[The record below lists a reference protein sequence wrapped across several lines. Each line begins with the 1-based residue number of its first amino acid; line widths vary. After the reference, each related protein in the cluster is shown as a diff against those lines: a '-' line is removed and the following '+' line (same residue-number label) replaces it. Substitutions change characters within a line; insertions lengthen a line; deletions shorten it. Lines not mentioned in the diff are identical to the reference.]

1 MLKKVLAILL
11 LSVTYSNNLFA
22 DNKIFYIDLDY
33 ILQNSNVG
41 KKILKDLNETSKSD
55 ISELKKLQSEL
66 QKQEETLQNK
76 KNIISQ
82 EDLNNELAILRE
94 KIASYRKLKDQKATK
109 FKDLRNE
116 KISIFFE
123 NINPIIQNYMDINE
137 IEILLDRK
145 NVFIGKVTS
154 DITNDIIKL
163 IDKN

>member
-1 MLKKVLAILL
+1 MFKKPLAVLL
-11 LSVTYSNNLFA
+11 LSIIFSNNLFA
-22 DNKIFYIDLDY
+22 DNNVFYIDLDY
-33 ILQNSNVG
+33 ILQNSDVG
-41 KKILKDLNETSKSD
+41 KKILKDLNETSESD
-55 ISELKKLQSEL
+55 ILELKKLQSEL
-66 QKQEETLQNK
+66 QTQEESLLNK
-76 KNIISQ
+76 KNIIS
-82 EDLNNELAILRE
+82 EDDLNNELAILRE
-94 KIASYRKLKDQKATK
+94 KIASYRKLKDDKATK
-109 FKDLRNE
+109 FNNLRNE

>member
-1 MLKKVLAILL
+1 MFKKLLVILL
-11 LSVTYSNNLFA
+11 LSIIFSNNLFA
-22 DNKIFYIDLDY
+22 DNKVFFIDLDY

-41 KKILKDLNETSKSD
+41 KRILKDLDETSKSD
-55 ISELKKLQSEL
+55 ISELKNLQSEL
-66 QKQEETLQNK
+66 QKQEESIQNK

-82 EDLNNELAILRE
+82 DDLNNELVILRE
-94 KIASYRKLKDQKATK
+94 KIASYRKLKDDKATK
-109 FKDLRNE
+109 FKNLRNE

-123 NINPIIQNYMDINE
+123 NINPIIQNYMDNNK

-154 DITNDIIKL
+154 DITNDIINL